1 MSDALYHDAILA
13 LAKDRRHAG
22 RLEAPTHSHTSDN
35 PLCGDRVTIDID
47 RSPDGSVRRIGHLVR
62 GCVLCQAA
70 AAALAAS
77 LEGQGSAAFA
87 AAEAALTQRLDA
99 LVDEG
104 RLQLRAVA
112 REHAASALGAA
123 AFCPTFEELDVIERG
138 LLK

>member
-1 MSDALYHDAILA
+1 VSDALYHDAILA

-47 RSPDGSVRRIGHLVR
+47 RSPDGSVRRIGHFVR

-77 LEGQGSAAFA
+77 VEGQGSAAFA
-87 AAEAALTQRLDA
+87 AAEAALTRVLAGQNTQENGVWAVFSPVARHSSRLDC
-99 LVDEG
+99 V
-104 RLQLRAVA
+104 RLPLN
-112 REHAASALGAA
+112 AAKP
-123 AFCPTFEELDVIERG
+123 FFEA
-138 LLK
+138 

>member
-35 PLCGDRVTIDID
+35 PLCGDRVTIDVD
-47 RSPDGSVRRIGHLVR
+47 RAADGSVRRVGHFVR

-77 LEGQGSAAFA
+77 LEGQGPAAFA
-87 AAEAALTQRLDA
+87 AAETALARVLVGQKTPENGVWAAFLPVARHSSRLDCVRLP
-99 LVDEG
+99 LV
-104 RLQLRAVA
+104 
-112 REHAASALGAA
+112 AAK
-123 AFCPTFEELDVIERG
+123 PVFEA
-138 LLK
+138 